1 MEYDDFVAA
10 KQFVHV
16 ESGFTPSDLPDTLFG
31 FQRDIVNWACRRG
44 RAAIFAD
51 TGLGK
56 TLMEM
61 TWAQQ
66 VAEHTGGRVLMVAPL
81 CVARQHVREGEKFG
95 TTIQY
100 VREQSQIES
109 DIVVTNY
116 EMLDKFDVS
125 SFDGIVLDESSI
137 LKSSDGKTR
146 TRIIES
152 CKSVPYRLGCTATP
166 SPNDHMELGNQAEFL
181 SIMTQTEMLA
191 MFFTHDSGDT
201 QKWRLKGHGKS
212 KFWEWMATWSVCIRK
227 PSDLGYSN
235 DGYDLPGLDINQHVV
250 KSHEPREGELFVTEA
265 LTLSEQRTAQ
275 RESTADRAAK
285 VAEIVNHSDEQFIV
299 WCNTNAESDLL
310 KKAIDGAVEVKGSD
324 TADHKE
330 KAIESFINYG
340 KQCFCDKL
348 AETESETES
357 CQKKPTSKNTT
368 RKTETGE
375 KPSQSNTSGETG
387 RSGES
392 TCESTQRETAT
403 SSDEHLSS
411 KQSTTSAEKSGTP
424 TASMIAQRPEKQ
436 LQTGNKEIQKR
447 GLPKGSENTESPL
460 TNTMQCST
468 SKADVVQSAEAVTP
482 KTEEQSAC
490 SSITATKQPGSEDC
504 FARPAISES
513 ENLRTSQNCSC
524 QQQNTSKARVLIS
537 KPSIFGFGLNLQ
549 HCHNMAFVGL
559 SNSFE
564 QYYQAVRRCYRF
576 GQKHR
581 VNVHIVT
588 AEAEGAVKANIQRKQ
603 NQSDEMS
610 ESMVSHMRTMM
621 QKNISGAIMET
632 SPYVEDTASGNGW
645 ELHLGDCVKVCSR
658 FDDDSIDYT
667 VFSPPFASLFTY
679 SNSDFD
685 MGNCKGEDDFL
696 QQFRYLVDEMYRTTK
711 PGRLLSFHCMNMP
724 TSKANDGYI
733 GMRDFRG
740 NLIRAFQDAGWI
752 YHSEVCIWKDPV
764 VAMQRTKAL
773 GLLHK
778 TIRKDSAMSRQGIP
792 DYLVTMRKPG
802 VNPNPIR
809 HYRDES
815 EMEEVCEAEGLDK
828 EQESRNIFPVELWQ
842 KIASPI
848 WMDIK
853 QGRTLQYRSARENDD
868 ERHICPLQLDVI
880 ERALMLWSREDDLVF
895 SPFAGIGSE
904 GYCAVQMGR
913 RFIGSELKPSYW
925 ELACKNLTESE
936 KTQDDLFSAAL

>member
-1 MEYDDFVAA
+1 MEYDEFVEA
-10 KQFVHV
+10 KQFNQV
-16 ESGFTPSDLPDTLFG
+16 ESGFTPSELPDTLFG

-152 CKSVPYRLGCTATP
+152 CKSVPYRLSCTATP

-191 MFFTHDSGDT
+191 MFFTHDAGET

-235 DGYDLPGLDINQHVV
+235 DGYDLPGLDIKQHVV
-250 KSHEPREGELFVTEA
+250 ESHDPREGELFVTEA

-299 WCNTNAESDLL
+299 WCNTNAESDEL
-310 KKAIDGAVEVKGSD
+310 VKSIPD
-324 TADHKE
+324 
-330 KAIESFINYG
+330 
-340 KQCFCDKL
+340 
-348 AETESETES
+348 
-357 CQKKPTSKNTT
+357 
-368 RKTETGE
+368 
-375 KPSQSNTSGETG
+375 
-387 RSGES
+387 
-392 TCESTQRETAT
+392 
-403 SSDEHLSS
+403 
-411 KQSTTSAEKSGTP
+411 
-424 TASMIAQRPEKQ
+424 
-436 LQTGNKEIQKR
+436 
-447 GLPKGSENTESPL
+447 
-460 TNTMQCST
+460 
-468 SKADVVQSAEAVTP
+468 AEAV
-482 KTEEQSAC
+482 KGADKSDD
-490 SSITATKQPGSEDC
+490 K
-504 FARPAISES
+504 ES
-513 ENLRTSQNCSC
+513 RILRFLDDDL
-524 QQQNTSKARVLIS
+524 RVLVT
-537 KPSIFGFGLNLQ
+537 KPSIAGFGLNMQ
-549 HCHNMAFVGL
+549 SCHNMAFVGL

-610 ESMVSHMRTMM
+610 ESMVSHMRAMM

-632 SPYVEDTASGNGW
+632 SPYMEDVATGDGW

-696 QQFRYLVDEMYRTTK
+696 QQFRYLVDEMYRATK

-802 VNPNPIR
+802 INPNPIR

-815 EMEEVCEAEGLDK
+815 EMEEVCEAEGLDR

-895 SPFAGIGSE
+895 SPFSGIGSE
-904 GYCAVQMGR
+904 GYCSVQMGR
-913 RFIGSELKPSYW
+913 RFVGSELKPSYW
-925 ELACKNLTESE
+925 ELACKNLIEAE
-936 KTQDDLFSAAL
+936 KEQGDLFKAAL